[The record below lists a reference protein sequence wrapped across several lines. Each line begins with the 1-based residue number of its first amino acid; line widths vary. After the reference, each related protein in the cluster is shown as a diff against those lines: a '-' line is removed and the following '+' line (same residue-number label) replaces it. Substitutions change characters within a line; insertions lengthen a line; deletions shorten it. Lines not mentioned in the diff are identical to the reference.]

1 MALEDALKGSYR
13 RLIWYR
19 TKVAYWIRDR
29 LQPPVLK
36 NDGFCPTCV
45 RKTRFVARDPWLR
58 DHYVC
63 EACGSIPRER
73 ALMLA
78 IERFAPNW
86 RELTIHESSPGNR
99 GASMRLA
106 GECTRYIP
114 SQFFPG
120 QQAGSMVGKYRCENL
135 EAMSFADQSID
146 MHVTQDVLEHV
157 FDPARAFREIARTLR
172 PGGMHIC
179 TVPLVNKE
187 LPSRVRAQMVDGQVV
202 YLEPAQYHGNPVGD
216 GRALVTMDW
225 GYDICRYIFDSCGLY
240 THIVHIDDLSHGVRA
255 EFPEVLVTVKPLPEK
270 RVTGLP
276 ASPTSGPDQGTDHS
290 RPGEQLS

>member
-1 MALEDALKGSYR
+1 MALDNTGNEISR
-13 RLIWYR
+13 RLLWYR
-19 TKVAYWIRDR
+19 TKVSYWIRDR
-29 LQPPVLK
+29 LRPPVLK
-36 NDGFCPTCV
+36 NGGFCPTCL
-45 RKTRFVARDPWLR
+45 RKTRFVAREPWLR

-78 IERFAPNW
+78 TERFAPNW

-106 GECTRYIP
+106 AECTRYIP

-120 QQAGSMVGKYRCENL
+120 QQAGSIVGKHRCENL

-146 MHVTQDVLEHV
+146 IHVTQDVLEHV
-157 FDPARAFREIARTLR
+157 FEPARAFQEIARTLR
-172 PGGMHIC
+172 PGGMHIF
-179 TVPLVNKE
+179 TVPLVTKE
-187 LPSRVRAQMVDGQVV
+187 RPSRVRAQMVGGQVV

-225 GYDICRYIFDSCGLY
+225 GYDICRYIFDNSGLY

-255 EFPEVLVTVKPLPEK
+255 ELLEVLVTVKPLQEE
-270 RVTGLP
+270 RVSGLP
-276 ASPTSGPDQGTDHS
+276 ASPASGPDQGTVDS